1 MSLKNINN
9 KTVLKL
15 MESTIKNYELFDT
28 YEVKRSDEKTVKSP
42 IIRTNYDLVLESKLY
57 DRWLF
62 IRIEDFYKYQKLVI
76 WFNKL
81 WYPEPVNFSLERYFA
96 GNENLNKSE
105 IKWVIKIKTKE
116 NLVDKIRAII
126 DVIEQQNL
134 EKVKDIIKG
143 QSWIDLPFDWEGY
156 K

>member
-1 MSLKNINN
+1 
-9 KTVLKL
+9 
-15 MESTIKNYELFDT
+15 MEGTIKNYELFDT
-28 YEVKRSDEKTVKSP
+28 YEVKRSDEMTVRSP
-42 IIRTNYDLVLESKLY
+42 IIKTNYDLVFESKLY

-62 IRIEDFYKYQKLVI
+62 IRIEDYYKYQKLVI

-81 WYPEPVNFSLERYFA
+81 MHPEPVNFSLERYFA
-96 GNENLNKSE
+96 GNEDLNNNE
-105 IKWVIKIKTKE
+105 IKWVINVKTKE
-116 NLVDKIRAII
+116 DLVDKIRAVI

-134 EKVKDIIKG
+134 GKVKDIIKG